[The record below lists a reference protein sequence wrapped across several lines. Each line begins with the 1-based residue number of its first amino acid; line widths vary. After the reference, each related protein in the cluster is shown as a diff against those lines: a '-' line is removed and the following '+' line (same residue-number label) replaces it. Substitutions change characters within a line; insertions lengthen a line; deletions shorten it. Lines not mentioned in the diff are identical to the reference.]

1 MAVLKSFAGIFLCGL
16 LLASCPDS
24 RAQSN
29 APVRVFSARGVV
41 EEVKPENRIIV
52 IKHEAISDYMDAMTM
67 PFKVKDPKELN
78 GLHRG
83 SKINF
88 ELFVGEDESWVAKI
102 AVTGTVSLPPLE
114 TNSAAEILAN
124 RRYELLHYKFT
135 NELGQAVS
143 LSDFSGQALA
153 ITFFYSRCPLPDFCP
168 RLSKNFQSASQKLEA
183 LTNAPANWHFLSVSF
198 DPEFDTPQ
206 ILKNYGLL
214 YQYDPAHWSFLTG
227 PKDKIM
233 ELAEGAGLKVESQDG
248 TINHNFRTLIVNAS
262 GQLQMIF
269 PTSGDL
275 SDQIVA
281 EILKGAAVTNAVVA
295 QIQNR

>member
-1 MAVLKSFAGIFLCGL
+1 MAVLKSFAGILLCGL
-16 LLASCPDS
+16 LLVSCPDS
-24 RAQSN
+24 PAQSN
-29 APVRVFSARGVV
+29 GPVRVFSAHGVV
-41 EEVKPENRIIV
+41 EEVKPENQTIV
-52 IKHEAISDYMDAMTM
+52 IRHEAISNYMDAMTM

-102 AVTGTVSLPPLE
+102 AVTGTILLPLME
-114 TNSAAEILAN
+114 TNSAAEILAA

-135 NELGQAVS
+135 NELGRAVS
-143 LSDFSGQALA
+143 LGDFSGQALA
-153 ITFFYSRCPLPDFCP
+153 ITFFYTRCPLPDFCP

-183 LTNAPANWHFLSVSF
+183 MTNAPVNWHFISVSF
-198 DPEFDTPQ
+198 DPEFDTPR
-206 ILKNYGLL
+206 ILRSYGLL
-214 YQYDPAHWSFLTG
+214 YRYDPAHWSFFTG

-233 ELAEGAGLKVESQDG
+233 ELAEGAGVKVENQDG
-248 TINHNFRTLIVNAS
+248 TINHNFRTLIVDAS
-262 GQLQMIF
+262 GRLQMIF

-281 EILKGAAVTNAVVA
+281 EILKGAAVTNAVLA
-295 QIQNR
+295 QNQNR